1 MAVEGVDQ
9 LETYFGAYL
18 PQFFLRPAGSV
29 DALLCSGSG
38 QPFGSAGAA
47 DLRAGNVGVKGYLLI
62 LLLSADFFLP
72 MRRLGSYF
80 HIAMNGMA
88 ASDRIFNLLDLPEPK
103 TGEKTIPE
111 KAELRAKDLH
121 FGYTSEREI
130 LKGIDF
136 TIPSGS
142 FTVFAGESGCGKS
155 TLASLLMRRSKGYT
169 GSLTIGGEELSEISE
184 QELMKHITYVGHQS
198 YLFKGTVRENL
209 LMDAPDADDE
219 ELWEVLKKTRLD
231 GFLSEEQGLDTPLSE
246 QASNLSGG
254 QRQRL
259 ALARALLHNS
269 PIYIFDEA
277 TSNVN
282 VESENDI
289 MAVIRALAGVKT
301 VLLISHRL
309 QNGKDA
315 DQILMMKDG
324 KIVESGSHQQLV
336 SGQGSYFI
344 LWQAQKVLENYCA
357 EEAAR

>member
-1 MAVEGVDQ
+1 
-9 LETYFGAYL
+9 
-18 PQFFLRPAGSV
+18 
-29 DALLCSGSG
+29 
-38 QPFGSAGAA
+38 
-47 DLRAGNVGVKGYLLI
+47 
-62 LLLSADFFLP
+62 
-72 MRRLGSYF
+72 
-80 HIAMNGMA
+80 
-88 ASDRIFNLLDLPEPK
+88 
-103 TGEKTIPE
+103 
-111 KAELRAKDLH
+111 
-121 FGYTSEREI
+121 
-130 LKGIDF
+130 
-136 TIPSGS
+136 
-142 FTVFAGESGCGKS
+142 
-155 TLASLLMRRSKGYT
+155 
-169 GSLTIGGEELSEISE
+169 
-184 QELMKHITYVGHQS
+184 
-198 YLFKGTVRENL
+198 
-209 LMDAPDADDE
+209 MDAPDADDA

-277 TSNVN
+277 TSNVD

-301 VLLISHRL
+301 VLLISNRL

-315 DQILMMKDG
+315 DQILIMKDG
-324 KIVESGSHQQLV
+324 KIVESGSHQQFV

>member
-1 MAVEGVDQ
+1 
-9 LETYFGAYL
+9 
-18 PQFFLRPAGSV
+18 
-29 DALLCSGSG
+29 
-38 QPFGSAGAA
+38 
-47 DLRAGNVGVKGYLLI
+47 
-62 LLLSADFFLP
+62 
-72 MRRLGSYF
+72 
-80 HIAMNGMA
+80 
-88 ASDRIFNLLDLPEPK
+88 
-103 TGEKTIPE
+103 
-111 KAELRAKDLH
+111 
-121 FGYTSEREI
+121 
-130 LKGIDF
+130 
-136 TIPSGS
+136 
-142 FTVFAGESGCGKS
+142 
-155 TLASLLMRRSKGYT
+155 MRRSKGYT

-209 LMDAPDADDE
+209 LMDAPDADDA

-315 DQILMMKDG
+315 DQILIMKDG
-324 KIVESGSHQQLV
+324 KIVESGSHQQFV